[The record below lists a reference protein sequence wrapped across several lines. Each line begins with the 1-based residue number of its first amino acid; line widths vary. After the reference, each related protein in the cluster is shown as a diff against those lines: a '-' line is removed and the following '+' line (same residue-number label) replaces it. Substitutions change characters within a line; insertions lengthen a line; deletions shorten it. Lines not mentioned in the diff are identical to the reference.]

1 MQQFGNAAELCFLN
15 VLTIYSTK
23 CSRNNPNYLQESQEM
38 TFAKQPTSLFAA
50 HRISTLLVQVS
61 IKIDYFSQLRTSL
74 IVKLFAANNASSMR
88 GNLPKISWK
97 MPPSL
102 VDHLMP
108 RYESPPDL
116 TPISSIINLPS
127 LQLPKSSPG
136 MEQPS
141 KQAARLIV
149 IRRGKM
155 KKHKRRKLLKRMR
168 FEWTKVFLFQNSCYS
183 T

>member
-1 MQQFGNAAELCFLN
+1 
-15 VLTIYSTK
+15 
-23 CSRNNPNYLQESQEM
+23 
-38 TFAKQPTSLFAA
+38 
-50 HRISTLLVQVS
+50 
-61 IKIDYFSQLRTSL
+61 
-74 IVKLFAANNASSMR
+74 MR
-88 GNLPKISWK
+88 ENLPKISYK

-116 TPISSIINLPS
+116 NPISSIINLPS

-168 FEWTKVFLFQNSCYS
+168 FEWTKVFCFYLLPSNLLLAFLRKLGHILNYTNKKLPICCVIF
-183 T
+183 

>member
-1 MQQFGNAAELCFLN
+1 
-15 VLTIYSTK
+15 
-23 CSRNNPNYLQESQEM
+23 M
-38 TFAKQPTSLFAA
+38 TFGKQPTSPFAA
-50 HRISTLLVQVS
+50 QQISTLVQVC
-61 IKIDYFSQLRTSL
+61 IKIDSQLILFLTIRNQPNSPTS
-74 IVKLFAANNASSMR
+74 FAANNTSSLR

-168 FEWTKVFLFQNSCYS
+168 FEWTKVFFFQNSCYP